1 MNTKNISKIRAHD
14 AIVGLLYLSGV
25 GLSYLTGNF
34 NFLWIII
41 GTGALQVIS
50 PLTKF
55 CPVYFI
61 LNKMM
66 PDSDPIQN
74 GSQKLKA
81 ILKILII
88 IVSVTVITA
97 WTYNINLDTTFRG
110 GDATNMIEE
119 FEAYGL
125 NQTTMVV
132 VGIFKVSCAIM
143 LLFGL
148 KYRKLILPSAGVMA
162 LFMIAAVY
170 FHLSISDPIIPTAP
184 SLLMLASC
192 LSIIYL
198 DRRI

>member
-1 MNTKNISKIRAHD
+1 MKASLNILL
-14 AIVGLLYLSGV
+14 IV
-25 GLSYLTGNF
+25 
-34 NFLWIII
+34 
-41 GTGALQVIS
+41 
-50 PLTKF
+50 
-55 CPVYFI
+55 
-61 LNKMM
+61 
-66 PDSDPIQN
+66 
-74 GSQKLKA
+74 
-81 ILKILII
+81 
-88 IVSVTVITA
+88 VSVTVITA

-148 KYRKLILPSAGVMA
+148 KYRKLILPAAGVMA

-170 FHLSISDPIIPTAP
+170 FHFSISDPIIPTAP

-198 DRRI
+198 DKRI

>member
-1 MNTKNISKIRAHD
+1 M
-14 AIVGLLYLSGV
+14 
-25 GLSYLTGNF
+25 
-34 NFLWIII
+34 
-41 GTGALQVIS
+41 
-50 PLTKF
+50 
-55 CPVYFI
+55 
-61 LNKMM
+61 
-66 PDSDPIQN
+66 
-74 GSQKLKA
+74 KA
-81 ILKILII
+81 ILKILLVV
-88 IVSVTVITA
+88 VSVTVITA

-148 KYRKLILPSAGVMA
+148 KYRKLILPAAGVMA

-170 FHLSISDPIIPTAP
+170 FHFSISDPIIPTAP
-184 SLLMLASC
+184 SLLMLVSC

-198 DRRI
+198 DKRI

>member
-1 MNTKNISKIRAHD
+1 M
-14 AIVGLLYLSGV
+14 
-25 GLSYLTGNF
+25 
-34 NFLWIII
+34 
-41 GTGALQVIS
+41 QV
-50 PLTKF
+50 
-55 CPVYFI
+55 
-61 LNKMM
+61 
-66 PDSDPIQN
+66 
-74 GSQKLKA
+74 
-81 ILKILII
+81 ILKILLVV
-88 IVSVTVITA
+88 VSVTVITA

-148 KYRKLILPSAGVMA
+148 KYRKLILPAAGVMA

-170 FHLSISDPIIPTAP
+170 FHFSISDPIIPTAP

-198 DRRI
+198 DKRI

>member
-1 MNTKNISKIRAHD
+1 M
-14 AIVGLLYLSGV
+14 
-25 GLSYLTGNF
+25 
-34 NFLWIII
+34 
-41 GTGALQVIS
+41 
-50 PLTKF
+50 
-55 CPVYFI
+55 
-61 LNKMM
+61 
-66 PDSDPIQN
+66 
-74 GSQKLKA
+74 KA
-81 ILKILII
+81 ILKILLVV
-88 IVSVTVITA
+88 VSVTVITA

-148 KYRKLILPSAGVMA
+148 KYRKLILPAAGVMS

-170 FHLSISDPIIPTAP
+170 FHFSISDPIIPTAP

-198 DRRI
+198 DKRI

>member
-1 MNTKNISKIRAHD
+1 MKT
-14 AIVGLLYLSGV
+14 
-25 GLSYLTGNF
+25 
-34 NFLWIII
+34 
-41 GTGALQVIS
+41 
-50 PLTKF
+50 
-55 CPVYFI
+55 
-61 LNKMM
+61 
-66 PDSDPIQN
+66 
-74 GSQKLKA
+74 
-81 ILKILII
+81 ILKILLVV
-88 IVSVTVITA
+88 VSVTVITA

-132 VGIFKVSCAIM
+132 VRIFKVSCAIM

-148 KYRKLILPSAGVMA
+148 KYRKLILPAAGVMA

-170 FHLSISDPIIPTAP
+170 FHFSISDPIIPTAP

-198 DRRI
+198 DKRI

>member
-1 MNTKNISKIRAHD
+1 M
-14 AIVGLLYLSGV
+14 
-25 GLSYLTGNF
+25 
-34 NFLWIII
+34 
-41 GTGALQVIS
+41 
-50 PLTKF
+50 
-55 CPVYFI
+55 
-61 LNKMM
+61 
-66 PDSDPIQN
+66 
-74 GSQKLKA
+74 KA
-81 ILKILII
+81 ILKILLVV
-88 IVSVTVITA
+88 VSVTVITA

-148 KYRKLILPSAGVMA
+148 KYRKLIVPAAGAMA

-198 DRRI
+198 DKRI

>member
-1 MNTKNISKIRAHD
+1 M
-14 AIVGLLYLSGV
+14 
-25 GLSYLTGNF
+25 
-34 NFLWIII
+34 
-41 GTGALQVIS
+41 
-50 PLTKF
+50 
-55 CPVYFI
+55 
-61 LNKMM
+61 
-66 PDSDPIQN
+66 
-74 GSQKLKA
+74 KA

-143 LLFGL
+143 LFFGL
-148 KYRKLILPSAGVMA
+148 KYRKLILPAAAVMA

-198 DRRI
+198 DRRIK

>member
-1 MNTKNISKIRAHD
+1 MKS
-14 AIVGLLYLSGV
+14 
-25 GLSYLTGNF
+25 
-34 NFLWIII
+34 
-41 GTGALQVIS
+41 
-50 PLTKF
+50 
-55 CPVYFI
+55 I
-61 LNKMM
+61 LN
-66 PDSDPIQN
+66 
-74 GSQKLKA
+74 
-81 ILKILII
+81 ILLVV
-88 IVSVTVITA
+88 VSVTVITA

-148 KYRKLILPSAGVMA
+148 KYRKLILPAAGVMA

-170 FHLSISDPIIPTAP
+170 FHFSISDPIIPTAP

-198 DRRI
+198 DKRI

>member
-1 MNTKNISKIRAHD
+1 
-14 AIVGLLYLSGV
+14 
-25 GLSYLTGNF
+25 
-34 NFLWIII
+34 
-41 GTGALQVIS
+41 
-50 PLTKF
+50 
-55 CPVYFI
+55 
-61 LNKMM
+61 
-66 PDSDPIQN
+66 
-74 GSQKLKA
+74 LKA

-148 KYRKLILPSAGVMA
+148 KYRKLILPAAGVMA

-170 FHLSISDPIIPTAP
+170 FHFSISDPIIPTAP

-198 DRRI
+198 DKRI

>member
-1 MNTKNISKIRAHD
+1 M
-14 AIVGLLYLSGV
+14 
-25 GLSYLTGNF
+25 
-34 NFLWIII
+34 
-41 GTGALQVIS
+41 
-50 PLTKF
+50 
-55 CPVYFI
+55 
-61 LNKMM
+61 
-66 PDSDPIQN
+66 
-74 GSQKLKA
+74 KA
-81 ILKILII
+81 ILKILLVV
-88 IVSVTVITA
+88 VSVTVITA

-148 KYRKLILPSAGVMA
+148 KYRKLILPAAGVMA

-170 FHLSISDPIIPTAP
+170 FQFSISDPIIPTAP

-198 DRRI
+198 DKRI

>member
-1 MNTKNISKIRAHD
+1 MKT
-14 AIVGLLYLSGV
+14 
-25 GLSYLTGNF
+25 
-34 NFLWIII
+34 
-41 GTGALQVIS
+41 
-50 PLTKF
+50 
-55 CPVYFI
+55 
-61 LNKMM
+61 
-66 PDSDPIQN
+66 
-74 GSQKLKA
+74 
-81 ILKILII
+81 ILKILLVV
-88 IVSVTVITA
+88 VSVTVITA

-148 KYRKLILPSAGVMA
+148 KYRKLILPAAGVMA

-170 FHLSISDPIIPTAP
+170 FHFSISDPIIPTAP

-198 DRRI
+198 DKRI

>member
-1 MNTKNISKIRAHD
+1 
-14 AIVGLLYLSGV
+14 
-25 GLSYLTGNF
+25 
-34 NFLWIII
+34 
-41 GTGALQVIS
+41 
-50 PLTKF
+50 
-55 CPVYFI
+55 
-61 LNKMM
+61 
-66 PDSDPIQN
+66 
-74 GSQKLKA
+74 LKA

-97 WTYNINLDTTFRG
+97 WTYNIILDTTFRG

-148 KYRKLILPSAGVMA
+148 KYRKLILPAAAVMA

-198 DRRI
+198 DRRIK

>member
-1 MNTKNISKIRAHD
+1 MK
-14 AIVGLLYLSGV
+14 V
-25 GLSYLTGNF
+25 
-34 NFLWIII
+34 
-41 GTGALQVIS
+41 
-50 PLTKF
+50 
-55 CPVYFI
+55 
-61 LNKMM
+61 
-66 PDSDPIQN
+66 
-74 GSQKLKA
+74 
-81 ILKILII
+81 ILKILLVV
-88 IVSVTVITA
+88 VSVTVITA

-148 KYRKLILPSAGVMA
+148 KYRKLILPAAGVMA

-170 FHLSISDPIIPTAP
+170 FHFSISDPIIPTAP
-184 SLLMLASC
+184 SLLMLVSC

-198 DRRI
+198 DKRI

>member
-1 MNTKNISKIRAHD
+1 M
-14 AIVGLLYLSGV
+14 
-25 GLSYLTGNF
+25 
-34 NFLWIII
+34 
-41 GTGALQVIS
+41 
-50 PLTKF
+50 
-55 CPVYFI
+55 
-61 LNKMM
+61 
-66 PDSDPIQN
+66 
-74 GSQKLKA
+74 KA
-81 ILKILII
+81 ILKILIVV
-88 IVSVTVITA
+88 VSVTVITA

-148 KYRKLILPSAGVMA
+148 KYRKLILPAAGVMA

-170 FHLSISDPIIPTAP
+170 FHFSISDPIIPTAP

-198 DRRI
+198 DKRI